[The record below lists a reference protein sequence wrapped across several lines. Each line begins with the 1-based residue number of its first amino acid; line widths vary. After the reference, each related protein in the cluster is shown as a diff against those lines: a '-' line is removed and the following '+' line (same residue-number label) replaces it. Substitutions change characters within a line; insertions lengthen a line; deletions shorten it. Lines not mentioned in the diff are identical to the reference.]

1 MAINLQPQKHL
12 NDIKGVIEN
21 KIYGKIKRRWLII
34 TIIVAVFVMALIL
47 GSAALAFEIKYQN
60 KFFPGSRL
68 GDISLEGLTPQETFA
83 VINQLTEKLEKQE
96 IRIIYKNNGN
106 SFLKITPAI
115 NALNDPDLS
124 RELLRFDNSRT
135 IKEAFAFGRSQ

>member
-1 MAINLQPQKHL
+1 MKVNLQPQKHL
-12 NDIKGVIEN
+12 SDIKGVIEN

-34 TIIVAVFVMALIL
+34 TILVAVFVIALIL
-47 GSAALAFEIKYQN
+47 GSAVLAYEIKYKN

-68 GDISLEGLTPQETFA
+68 GDISLEGLTPGEALA
-83 VINQLTEKLEKQE
+83 VIEPLTEKLEKQE

-115 NALNDPDLS
+115 DALNDPDLS
-124 RELLRFDNSRT
+124 RQLLR
-135 IKEAFAFGRSQ
+135 RS